1 MCSIQQFGDVDDD
14 VYQNLSTNKM
24 LLKSLG
30 HGLEL
35 YLKHETYATCESKQ
49 AQDLT
54 VSDNIKKSKEYY
66 GFDLLTQNINDETR
80 WEGEMRQERDKP
92 KVSV

>member
-1 MCSIQQFGDVDDD
+1 
-14 VYQNLSTNKM
+14 M
-24 LLKSLG
+24 LLKSLD

-35 YLKHETYATCESKQ
+35 YFKTWIYAQTYATCESKQ

-80 WEGEMRQERDKP
+80 TIRPDEKRN
-92 KVSV
+92 